1 MSKER
6 IVAAALKIGRDI
18 VASMPPPAR
27 HHTIMHEMFDLTGDN
42 RLSAVPPDGQGFLT
56 DTGRFVG
63 REEAFVIA
71 RDAGQI
77 ITKHPPSDMLFSE
90 DLW

>member
-1 MSKER
+1 MTQER
-6 IVAAALKIGRDI
+6 IVAAACKVEGLT
-18 VASMPPPAR
+18 VSLPPPAR
-27 HHTIMHEMFDLTGDN
+27 HGCIIKAIWNVN
-42 RLSAVPPDGQGFLT
+42 RKLSAVPPRGQGFLT

-71 RDAGQI
+71 RDTGQI
-77 ITKHPPSDMLFSE
+77 AAKHPPNDMLFSE

>member
-6 IVAAALKIGRDI
+6 IVAAACKVEGIT
-18 VASMPPPAR
+18 ASIPAPAR
-27 HHTIMHEMFDLTGDN
+27 HGHIIKAIWNMN
-42 RLSAVPPDGQGFLT
+42 RKLAAVPPEGQGFLT
-56 DTGRFVG
+56 DAGRFVG

-77 ITKHPPSDMLFSE
+77 ITKHPPRDMLFSE